1 MTTKLPVL
9 ITGGG
14 GYIGSHAVLALLDAG
29 WPVVV
34 LDDESNST
42 GVLVPR
48 DVPYIKGSIADR
60 PLVASLLRDHGI
72 GAILHF
78 AGSMLVAES
87 VTDPLKYYRNN
98 TAATLILLEEAV
110 AAGIPHIVFSST
122 AAIYGAPDRL
132 PIEEGDPKLPINP
145 YGVSK
150 WMTEQML
157 ADAARVHDFN
167 YAALRYFNVAGADPD
182 LRAGQIGKTSTHIV
196 KIATEAALGK
206 RPHVDVFGT
215 DYPTPDGSCVRDYI
229 HVSDLAAAHVA
240 ALEKLIERPHENL
253 LLNCGYGKGLSV
265 TQVLD
270 ALDVVV
276 QRKVPRVIGPRRP
289 GDPPQLVA
297 SNRALVETLDWT
309 PAHADI
315 HQIISDALA
324 WERKLADGIL
334 T

>member
-9 ITGGG
+9 VTGGG

-60 PLVASLLRDHGI
+60 PLVASLLREHGI

-98 TAATLILLEEAV
+98 TQATLVLLEEAV

-167 YAALRYFNVAGADPD
+167 YAALRYFNVAGADPA
-182 LRAGQIGKTSTHIV
+182 LRSGQIGRTSTHIV

-240 ALEKLIERPHENL
+240 ALEKLIANPGENL

>member
-9 ITGGG
+9 VTGGG

-60 PLVASLLRDHGI
+60 PLVASLLREHGI

-98 TAATLILLEEAV
+98 TQATLILLEEAV

-167 YAALRYFNVAGADPD
+167 YAALRYFNVAGADPA
-182 LRAGQIGKTSTHIV
+182 LRSGQIGRTSTHIV

-240 ALEKLIERPHENL
+240 ALEKLIERPHESL

-276 QRKVPRVIGPRRP
+276 QRKVARVIGPRRP

-324 WERKLADGIL
+324 WERKLADGIP